1 MAASTLREGNV
12 GAHGERQSTLL
23 HTTDYLQP
31 ASRASPADH
40 PLTAQPSLSLVI
52 LNYDLPPFTPSLW
65 RQGVCLSL
73 SYVQS
78 MGKNALLNPCPIP
91 CARDPIKENQ
101 HLSTLPLTCRVCLR
115 APVPII
121 PCAGTCHGRRN
132 GPAGGI
138 KICADGGAN
147 RLFDEL
153 PAMFPDVDPD
163 EVRRRRVLVPVHCAR
178 FTECQICALQ
188 WLFSHSLYWS

>member
-1 MAASTLREGNV
+1 MNFLLSCLICLSISPPCHRYRRYHAPRGHLPPNSSLSRDWFSGPGNRLPQSRSLIPGTNVRMAASTLREGNV

-91 CARDPIKENQ
+91 CARDHIKYHE
-101 HLSTLPLTCRVCLR
+101 HLSTLLLTCRV
-115 APVPII
+115 
-121 PCAGTCHGRRN
+121 
-132 GPAGGI
+132 
-138 KICADGGAN
+138 
-147 RLFDEL
+147 
-153 PAMFPDVDPD
+153 
-163 EVRRRRVLVPVHCAR
+163 
-178 FTECQICALQ
+178 
-188 WLFSHSLYWS
+188 